1 MKNWIYSPVTIIELM
16 LNLSYYWC
24 FLILFHYQ
32 YKDIT
37 ATRYKTLTIFSLSKQ
52 TFEKS
57 DICEEC
63 FNILDNYQPSLMTA

>member
-1 MKNWIYSPVTIIELM
+1 MKNWIYSLVTIIELM

-37 ATRYKTLTIFSLSKQ
+37 FSKSEPKGYTSK
-52 TFEKS
+52 
-57 DICEEC
+57 I
-63 FNILDNYQPSLMTA
+63 